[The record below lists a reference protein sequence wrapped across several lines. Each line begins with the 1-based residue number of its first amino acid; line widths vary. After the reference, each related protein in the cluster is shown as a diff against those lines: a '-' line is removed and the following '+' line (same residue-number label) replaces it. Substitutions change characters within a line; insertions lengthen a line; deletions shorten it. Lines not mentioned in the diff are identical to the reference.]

1 MNFDPE
7 FAPKKDDAR
16 RFDRDA
22 DAVLENVELRAE
34 AKEYLDD
41 STYFFHR
48 FRRLTVEEE
57 NEYLRETLA
66 WEGAPILPIGDWLDA
81 TWAPLDLSTA
91 SEAEI
96 SSALRDLLER
106 LRLLNHEI
114 WRADHLSN
122 RRLYELIVRRLLPCK
137 MKRLTTAR
145 SPYVWNFE
153 FYSEDGRLDA
163 SDESIWLTYYATSEE
178 RRVWSQDRNVALPQ
192 RKTPPFARRFPTFD
206 VGRGGCG
213 GCDDCR

>member
-1 MNFDPE
+1 MNFDNIDPE
-7 FAPKKDDAR
+7 KNAAR
-16 RFDRDA
+16 RLNRDA
-22 DAVLENVELRAE
+22 DVVLENVDLRAE

-66 WEGAPILPIGDWLDA
+66 WEGAPIQPIGDWLDA
-81 TWAPLDLSTA
+81 TWAPLDVSAA
-91 SEAEI
+91 SESEI
-96 SSALRDLLER
+96 STALRDLLER

-122 RRLYELIVRRLLPCK
+122 RRLYELIVCRLLPCK
-137 MKRLTTAR
+137 MKRLPAAR

-153 FYSEDGRLDA
+153 FYAEDGRFDA

-178 RRVWSQDRNVALPQ
+178 RRVWSQERDAASLPQ
-192 RKTPPFARRFPTFD
+192 HKTPPFARRFPTFD
-206 VGRGGCG
+206 AGRN

>member
-1 MNFDPE
+1 MNFDNFDPE
-7 FAPKKDDAR
+7 KDAAR

-22 DAVLENVELRAE
+22 DALWENSELRDE

-66 WEGAPILPIGDWLDA
+66 WEGAPILPIGEWLDA

-122 RRLYELIVRRLLPCK
+122 RCLYELIVRRLLPCK
-137 MKRLTTAR
+137 MKRLTKSR

-178 RRVWSQDRNVALPQ
+178 RRVWSQDRNVSLPQ
-192 RKTPPFARRFPTFD
+192 HKTPPFARRFPTFD
-206 VGRGGCG
+206 AGRG

>member
-1 MNFDPE
+1 MNFDNFDPQ
-7 FAPKKDDAR
+7 KDAAR
-16 RFDRDA
+16 RLDRDA
-22 DAVLENVELRAE
+22 AAIWENAELHDE

-48 FRRLTVEEE
+48 FRRLSVEEE

-81 TWAPLDLSTA
+81 TWRPLDVGAA
-91 SEAEI
+91 SEAEV

-106 LRLLNHEI
+106 LRRLNHEI

-137 MKRLTTAR
+137 MKRLPAAR

-153 FYSEDGRLDA
+153 FYTEDGRFDA
-163 SDESIWLTYYATSEE
+163 SDESNWLTYYATSEE
-178 RRVWSQDRNVALPQ
+178 RRVWSQERDDALPQ
-192 RKTPPFARRFPTFD
+192 HKTPPFSRRFSTFD
-206 VGRGGCG
+206 GGRGGC
-213 GCDDCR
+213 DDRGERR

>member
-1 MNFDPE
+1 MNFDNFDPE
-7 FAPKKDDAR
+7 KDAAR

-22 DAVLENVELRAE
+22 DALWENSELRDE

-66 WEGAPILPIGDWLDA
+66 WEGAPILPIGEWLDA
-81 TWAPLDLSTA
+81 TWAPLDLSAA

-122 RRLYELIVRRLLPCK
+122 RCLYELIVRRLLPCK
-137 MKRLTTAR
+137 MKRLTKSR

-192 RKTPPFARRFPTFD
+192 HKTPPFARRFPTFD
-206 VGRGGCG
+206 AGRG

>member
-1 MNFDPE
+1 MNFDNLDPRQD
-7 FAPKKDDAR
+7 AAR
-16 RFDRDA
+16 RLERDA
-22 DAVLENVELRAE
+22 AAMWENAELHDE
-34 AKEYLDD
+34 AREYLDD

-81 TWAPLDLSTA
+81 TWRPLDVASA
-91 SEAEI
+91 SESEI
-96 SSALRDLLER
+96 SAALRDLLER

-178 RRVWSQDRNVALPQ
+178 RRVWSQERNAAALPQ

-206 VGRGGCG
+206 GGRGGCD
-213 GCDDCR
+213 GCR